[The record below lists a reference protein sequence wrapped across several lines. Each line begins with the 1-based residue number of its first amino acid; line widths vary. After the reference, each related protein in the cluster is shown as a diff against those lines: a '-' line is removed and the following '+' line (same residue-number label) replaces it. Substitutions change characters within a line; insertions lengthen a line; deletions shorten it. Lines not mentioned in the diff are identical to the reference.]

1 MPSPGLWN
9 PDWMR
14 EMSNKDIRKKI
25 FEKARRI
32 VVKVGSSILASP
44 EKGLQHE
51 VFSHLAKEISELKRQ
66 GYEIVLVS
74 SGAIAAGMEKLG
86 YKTRPQSIT
95 QKQATAA
102 VGQSRLM
109 NIYEQYFSRSQ
120 QMVAQILLTHDDL
133 SHRRRFLNARNTL
146 LALLDLGII
155 PIINENDTVVVDE
168 IKVGDNDNLSALV
181 TNLIGADL
189 LIILTN
195 IEGLCDSDP
204 RYHPQAR
211 CIPLVEDIDMDMG
224 EIIGDTDGEWNVGGM
239 VSKMQAAKKASHSG
253 IPTVIACGTRKEVLH
268 QILRGKEIG
277 TLILPKMEALS
288 SRKHWIA
295 FNLKPQG
302 DVMVDDGAKKAIVQR
317 GKSLLPSGVVK
328 LRGAFDR
335 GDLVSCIGPQGK
347 EFARGLVNFSAQELE
362 KIRGL
367 RSDKIEQV
375 LGYKYSDEVI
385 HRDDLVVL

>member
-1 MPSPGLWN
+1 
-9 PDWMR
+9 
-14 EMSNKDIRKKI
+14 MSNKDIRKNTLG
-25 FEKARRI
+25 KARRI
-32 VVKVGSSILASP
+32 VVKVGSSILASV
-44 EKGLQHE
+44 EKGLHHE

-86 YKTRPQSIT
+86 YKNRPQSIT

-109 NIYEQYFSRSQ
+109 NIYENYFSRHQ

-146 LALLDLGII
+146 LTLLELGII

-181 TNLIGADL
+181 TNLIEADL

-195 IEGLCDSDP
+195 IDGLCDADP
-204 RYHPQAR
+204 RLNPNAR
-211 CIPLVEDIDMDMG
+211 CIPLVEDIDVDMERMVG
-224 EIIGDTDGEWNVGGM
+224 GTASQMSVGGM
-239 VSKMQAAKKASHSG
+239 ASKIQAAKKASRFG
-253 IPTVIACGTRKEVLH
+253 IPMVIASGTRKEVLH
-268 QILRGKEIG
+268 QILKGKEIG
-277 TLILPKMEALS
+277 TLILPKTTTLS

-295 FNLKPQG
+295 FNLNPKG
-302 DVMVDDGAKKAIVQR
+302 DVIVDDGAKRAIVQR

-328 LRGAFDR
+328 VSGGFDR
-335 GDLVSCIGPQGK
+335 GDSISCIGPRGK
-347 EFARGLVNFSAQELE
+347 EFARGLVNYSASELE
-362 KIRGL
+362 RIRGL
-367 RSDKIEQV
+367 KTEQIEKV

>member
-1 MPSPGLWN
+1 
-9 PDWMR
+9 
-14 EMSNKDIRKKI
+14 MSNKDIRKNTLG
-25 FEKARRI
+25 KARRI
-32 VVKVGSSILASP
+32 VVKVGSSILASV
-44 EKGLQHE
+44 EKGLHHE

-109 NIYEQYFSRSQ
+109 NIYENYFSRHQ

-146 LALLDLGII
+146 LTLLELGII

-181 TNLIGADL
+181 TNLIEADL

-195 IEGLCDSDP
+195 IDGLYDADP
-204 RYHPQAR
+204 RLNPNAR
-211 CIPLVEDIDMDMG
+211 CIPLIEDIDVDIGGMAG
-224 EIIGDTDGEWNVGGM
+224 ETTSEMSVGGM
-239 VSKMQAAKKASHSG
+239 ASKIQAAKKASRFG
-253 IPTVIACGTRKEVLH
+253 IPMVIASGTRKEVLH

-277 TLILPKMEALS
+277 TLFLPKATTLS

-295 FNLKPQG
+295 FNLNPKG
-302 DVMVDDGAKKAIVQR
+302 DVIVDDGAKKAIVQR

-328 LRGAFDR
+328 VRGAFDR
-335 GDLVSCIGPQGK
+335 GDSVSCMGPRGK
-347 EFARGLVNFSAQELE
+347 EFARGLVNYSISELE
-362 KIRGL
+362 RIKGL
-367 RSDKIEQV
+367 KTAHIEKV

-385 HRDDLVVL
+385 PRDDLVVL